1 MAEISAQRMSP
12 PEAGNDRKESAMM
25 KKFFLTLAIP
35 AMLLICAGC
44 NSAQL
49 TADIPAV
56 QNFSLEK
63 YLGTWY
69 EIARLPHSFERDV
82 AQAKAEYL
90 LMPDG
95 KVKVVNSGLKNGAP
109 TSVEG
114 VAVMKDGTGVGEL
127 RVSFFRPFYGDYRI
141 IYLTPDYSVAMVT
154 SATRDYFWLLAR
166 TPEVNPA
173 LLRECLDRAAKWG
186 FAVELL
192 QYPNGGVFT
201 R

>member
-1 MAEISAQRMSP
+1 
-12 PEAGNDRKESAMM
+12 M
-25 KKFFLTLAIP
+25 KKFFLTFAIP
-35 AMLLICAGC
+35 AMLLLCAGC
-44 NSAQL
+44 NSARS
-49 TADIPAV
+49 TADIPPV

-82 AQAKAEYL
+82 AQAKAEYV

-95 KVKVVNSGLKNGAP
+95 KVKVINSGLKNGAP
-109 TSVEG
+109 KSVEG
-114 VAVMKDGTGVGEL
+114 VAVMKGAADIGEL

-141 IYLTPDYSVAMVT
+141 IYLTPDYTVAMVT
-154 SATRDYFWLLAR
+154 SSTRDYFWLLAR
-166 TPEVNPA
+166 TPEVK
-173 LLRECLDRAAKWG
+173 LSTLRECLAMAEKWG

-192 QYPNGGVFT
+192 QYPRRGILDRFD